1 MTKARNL
8 ADLLDANGDVKSTNL
23 DNVPAS
29 DNASALTTGTLP
41 NARLPAN
48 ISDSG
53 TEGTKIATGTTAQRG
68 STQGQFRFNTTTG
81 KFEGRNASGFTS
93 IEPYPVVS
101 SVNVTEVASDAGGNQ
116 TFVITGENFS
126 SGDTVAFIGNDSSE
140 FNATTTTVDSA
151 TQLTAVAPKASFVN
165 SKEPYDIRVTKST
178 NLSSILNNQINVDNT
193 PVWQTAAGSLG
204 TINDT
209 ARSGVNIATSAT
221 DSDGDTVTYSLVSG
235 ALPAGL
241 SLNSSTG
248 AITGD
253 ATQVNSHTTSSF
265 TLRATA
271 NSKTV
276 DRAFTIT
283 VNALI
288 SGSTTYNY
296 QGSMVEWTRPAGVSS
311 VTIVMWG
318 SGGATGDNN
327 NGGHGGFSQG
337 TLDVSNYSS
346 LWVQVGQAGQDRAN
360 NFGGAYSA
368 IFSANSISHANAI
381 AVVGGGGGGSE
392 NGSYGGGGG
401 GFNQSGQGGGVGR
414 QGSQSGGGTLSGGGS
429 TGNGA
434 GGGHVGTSGG
444 GFQGGNAP
452 MSSSGSRAY
461 NGGGKQT
468 GSVQGT
474 SGGAGGS
481 GYYGGGGGTSWY
493 ATGGGGGSGYANTS
507 VVSNINTDGSPT
519 NRESTSNVNGDD
531 NSEYST
537 NIGKAGEAS
546 GHGKVVIKYSI

>member
-1 MTKARNL
+1 MARNR
-8 ADLLDANGDVKSTNL
+8 DISKLLSTSNGKIAGTNL
-23 DNVPAS
+23 DVS
-29 DNASALTTGTLP
+29 FE
-41 NARLPAN
+41 N
-48 ISDSG
+48 ITDTG
-53 TEGTKIATGTTAQRG
+53 TEGTRVATGTTAQRG

-81 KFEGRNASGFTS
+81 KFEGRNVSGFAS

-101 SVNVTEVASDAGGNQ
+101 SVDVTEVASDAGGNQ

-126 SGDTVAFIGNDSSE
+126 TGDTVAFIGNDSSE
-140 FNATTTTVDSA
+140 FNATSTTIDSS
-151 TQLTAVAPKASFVN
+151 TQITAVAPKASFIN
-165 SKEPYDIRVTKST
+165 SKEPYDVRVTKST
-178 NLSSILNNQINVDNT
+178 NLSSTLNNQINVDNN
-193 PVWQTAAGSLG
+193 PVWQTASGSLG

-209 ARSGVNIATSAT
+209 ARSGVNISTSAT

-235 ALPAGL
+235 SLPAGL

-253 ATQVNSHTTSSF
+253 ATQVSSHTTSSF

-271 NSKTV
+271 NGKTA

-288 SGSTTYNY
+288 SGSSTYNY
-296 QGSMVEWTRPAGVSS
+296 QGAMVEWTRPAGVTS

-318 SGGATGDNN
+318 SGGA
-327 NGGHGGFSQG
+327 NGTSNAGNGGFSQG

-346 LWVQVGQAGQDRAN
+346 LWVQVGQSGQDKGECM
-360 NFGGAYSA
+360 GGAYSA
-368 IFSANSISHANAI
+368 IFSANSVSQANAI
-381 AVVGGGGGGSE
+381 AVVGGGAGGSE
-392 NGSYGGGGG
+392 SGSYGGGGG
-401 GFNQSGQGGGVGR
+401 GFNQDGQGGGGGR
-414 QGSQSGGGTLSGGGS
+414 QGSQSGGGTLSAGGN

-444 GFQGGNAP
+444 AFQGGDAP
-452 MSSSGSRAY
+452 MTTNASRAY
-461 NGGGKQT
+461 NGGGRTT

-481 GYYGGGGGTSWY
+481 GYFGGGGGTSWY

-507 VVSNINTDGSPT
+507 VVSNINTDGSP
-519 NRESTSNVNGDD
+519 NNSSQGAVRGDD
-531 NSEYST
+531 NSEYGT
-537 NIGKAGEAS
+537 DTGKGGNS
-546 GHGKVVIKYSI
+546 NGHGLVVIKYAI